1 VIDLAGDPKS
11 FDDPSGENTGL
22 TDGEVTGI
30 VGGILSLT
38 FVLVLCLLLYVHNYR
53 KFRYWLAR
61 HSNISYE
68 PTPGSARRFAEW
80 FNAAF
85 ECLSQG
91 ARIPRDRLAERRD
104 TFLRWFRHLAEGI
117 KLMRFLREHWSRSNG
132 RTEEVEPNADL
143 SGLHVEDPGHDG
155 ANGVSN
161 QNVDLERPVEVNLD
175 EIQILEIQI
184 VHDEGEVNRKKK
196 KKNPLAR
203 LPSGH
208 SCTFTTVAEVH
219 EPAMNS
225 LELSI
230 PANNT
235 RSQTRARSTLEP
247 AARPVGPPPKAP
259 AGPARKR
266 TKGCGVCLKVH
277 EAGQECFVDLGRE
290 ARLVEEGEDRETP
303 NSRYD
308 PTAPPESL
316 LGETPDAI
324 FKTAKQNLATK
335 RRKIAKQRDA
345 SKRQRLESPERSSS
359 FSADLDAMEV
369 TEDSLSQDTS
379 ARKILFDKTG
389 DPSSQDEDSENGEGE

>member
-1 VIDLAGDPKS
+1 
-11 FDDPSGENTGL
+11 
-22 TDGEVTGI
+22 
-30 VGGILSLT
+30 
-38 FVLVLCLLLYVHNYR
+38 
-53 KFRYWLAR
+53 
-61 HSNISYE
+61 
-68 PTPGSARRFAEW
+68 
-80 FNAAF
+80 
-85 ECLSQG
+85 
-91 ARIPRDRLAERRD
+91 
-104 TFLRWFRHLAEGI
+104 
-117 KLMRFLREHWSRSNG
+117 MRFLREHWSRSNG

-161 QNVDLERPVEVNLD
+161 QNVDLERQVEVNLD
-175 EIQILEIQI
+175 EIQI

-203 LPSGH
+203 LPSER

-225 LELSI
+225 LESSI

-235 RSQTRARSTLEP
+235 RSLTRARSTLEP

-290 ARLVEEGEDRETP
+290 ARLVEEGHDRDEP

-316 LGETPDAI
+316 LGETPKANL
-324 FKTAKQNLATK
+324 KTAGQDLARTG
-335 RRKIAKQRDA
+335 RRFAE
-345 SKRQRLESPERSSS
+345 RLHEFESSS
-359 FSADLDAMEV
+359 PLTMDLSAINVA
-369 TEDSLSQDTS
+369 DSSNTSDRSTS
-379 ARKILFDKTG
+379 AIRRIPFDDVSDLFLHEEEDE
-389 DPSSQDEDSENGEGE
+389 SSEDDEGK

>member
-1 VIDLAGDPKS
+1 MIDSAGDPKR
-11 FDDPSGENTGL
+11 FDDPSGENAGL
-22 TDGEVTGI
+22 KDEEIAYI
-30 VGGILSLT
+30 VAGTLSLT

-61 HSNISYE
+61 HSNIGYE

-117 KLMRFLREHWSRSNG
+117 RLMRLLRKHWSRSNG

-143 SGLHVEDPGHDG
+143 SGLHVEDPRHDG

-161 QNVDLERPVEVNLD
+161 QNVDLERPVEVGLD
-175 EIQILEIQI
+175 EIRI
-184 VHDEGEVNRKKK
+184 VHDEGEVKRKKK

-203 LPSGH
+203 LAFGRSF
-208 SCTFTTVAEVH
+208 TFTTVAEVH
-219 EPAMNS
+219 EPPMNS
-225 LELSI
+225 VESSV

-247 AARPVGPPPKAP
+247 PARPVGPPPKAP

-389 DPSSQDEDSENGEGE
+389 DLSSQDEDSENGEGE

>member
-1 VIDLAGDPKS
+1 
-11 FDDPSGENTGL
+11 
-22 TDGEVTGI
+22 
-30 VGGILSLT
+30 
-38 FVLVLCLLLYVHNYR
+38 
-53 KFRYWLAR
+53 
-61 HSNISYE
+61 
-68 PTPGSARRFAEW
+68 
-80 FNAAF
+80 
-85 ECLSQG
+85 
-91 ARIPRDRLAERRD
+91 
-104 TFLRWFRHLAEGI
+104 
-117 KLMRFLREHWSRSNG
+117 MRFLREHWSRSNG

-161 QNVDLERPVEVNLD
+161 QNVDLERPVEVGLD
-175 EIQILEIQI
+175 EIRI
-184 VHDEGEVNRKKK
+184 VHDEGEVKRKKK

-203 LPSGH
+203 LAFGRSF
-208 SCTFTTVAEVH
+208 TFTTVAEVH
-219 EPAMNS
+219 EPPMNS
-225 LELSI
+225 VESSV

>member
-1 VIDLAGDPKS
+1 MIDLAGDPKS

-30 VGGILSLT
+30 VAGTLSLT
-38 FVLVLCLLLYVHNYR
+38 FVLVLCLLFYVHNYR

-61 HSNISYE
+61 HSNISYD
-68 PTPGSARRFAEW
+68 PTRETRPGAPRRFANW

-85 ECLSQG
+85 ESLAEG

-117 KLMRFLREHWSRSNG
+117 RLMRLLRKHWSRSNG
-132 RTEEVEPNADL
+132 RTEEVEPDANL
-143 SGLHVEDPGHDG
+143 SGLHVEDPQRDG

-161 QNVDLERPVEVNLD
+161 QNVDLERPVEVGLD
-175 EIQILEIQI
+175 EIRI
-184 VHDEGEVNRKKK
+184 VHDEGEVKRKKK

-203 LPSGH
+203 LAFGRSF
-208 SCTFTTVAEVH
+208 TFTTVAEVH
-219 EPAMNS
+219 EPPMNS
-225 LELSI
+225 VESSV

-290 ARLVEEGEDRETP
+290 ARLVEEGHDRDEP

-316 LGETPDAI
+316 LGETPKANL
-324 FKTAKQNLATK
+324 KTAGQDLARTG
-335 RRKIAKQRDA
+335 RRFAE
-345 SKRQRLESPERSSS
+345 RLHEFESSS
-359 FSADLDAMEV
+359 PLTMDLSAINVA
-369 TEDSLSQDTS
+369 DSSNTSDRSTS
-379 ARKILFDKTG
+379 AIRRIPFDDVSDLFLHEEEDE
-389 DPSSQDEDSENGEGE
+389 SSEDDEGK